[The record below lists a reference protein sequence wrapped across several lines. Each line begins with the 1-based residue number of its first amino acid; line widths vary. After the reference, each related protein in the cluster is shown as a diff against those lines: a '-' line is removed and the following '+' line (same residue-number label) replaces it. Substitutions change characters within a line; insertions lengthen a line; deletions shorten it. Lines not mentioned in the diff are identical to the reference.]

1 MWSNEVKI
9 KCPKCDTDGSIS
21 LAEASYQGPYRCWK
35 CRELFTIQLENN
47 GLKSIEPL
55 SQEEF
60 DKQQEIE
67 ALKSK
72 FKQH

>member
-1 MWSNEVKI
+1 MIVKI
-9 KCPKCDTDGSIS
+9 KCPKCKTDSS
-21 LAEASYQGPYRCWK
+21 LSLVESSYQGPFRCWK
-35 CRELFTIQLENN
+35 CRELFTIKMENN
-47 GLKSIEPL
+47 EVKSYELL

-67 ALKSK
+67 ALKAK